1 MMPSKTKDPLVRIAD
16 ALEKIAE
23 SMIAVPVV
31 KSAENPE
38 NPENTE
44 STQPKIV
51 PLKNAPVAASEE
63 ELSTEDVRKVL
74 VQIGKTKGGPQK
86 CKALIKD
93 IGAASLGKVPL
104 EDLPK
109 LLAAAEKVLNDG

>member
-1 MMPSKTKDPLVRIAD
+1 MPSKTKDPLVRIAD

-23 SMIAVPVV
+23 SMIAVPVATA
-31 KSAENPE
+31 KPGTAIEE
-38 NPENTE
+38 
-44 STQPKIV
+44 PKIV
-51 PLKNAPVAASEE
+51 PLENAPVEAPEE

-74 VQIGKTKGGPQK
+74 VQISKSKGGPQK
-86 CKALIKD
+86 CKALLED

-104 EDLPK
+104 EDLPR